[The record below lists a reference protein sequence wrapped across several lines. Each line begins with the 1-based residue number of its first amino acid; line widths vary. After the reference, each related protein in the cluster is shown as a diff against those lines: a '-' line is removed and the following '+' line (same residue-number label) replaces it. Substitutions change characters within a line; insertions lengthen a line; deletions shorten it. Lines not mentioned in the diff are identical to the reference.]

1 MAGSN
6 PFITEAFALLAVAL
20 TIIFLRTIARA
31 TSVGIRQFQLD
42 DYMMLVAA
50 VSLDFAH
57 KFNALSDNMVGRLF
71 AGDRRRIH
79 RRSLVAWSG
88 KQWDDTRTK
97 SHSGP
102 FISRMGHA
110 NWRFQDPGGWLVSLH
125 VHPLESEALHVCL
138 LCATDVSAHLP
149 PKVQV

>member
-42 DYMMLVAA
+42 DYMMLVAG

-71 AGDRRRIH
+71 TRDRRRIH
-79 RRSLVAWSG
+79 CWGLVAWSG
-88 KQWDDTRTK
+88 KQWDDTGTK
-97 SHSGP
+97 SHPGS
-102 FISRMGHA
+102 FFSRMGPA

-125 VHPLESEALHVCL
+125 VYPLESEALHVCL
-138 LCATDVSAHLP
+138 LCETDVSVFLS
-149 PKVQV
+149 PKFQA